1 MRRENYLMPPKLKQL
16 LIRPDVLLISWKTY
30 QNWSED
36 RPLACFLKINLIF
49 FLNTEEIRIQSHAAG
64 PRKYHSGAN

>member
-1 MRRENYLMPPKLKQL
+1 MFIFDSNNWWNCFFWGNGVRRENYLMPHKLLQL

-36 RPLACFLKINLIF
+36 RPLACFLKINFIF
-49 FLNTEEIRIQSHAAG
+49 F
-64 PRKYHSGAN
+64 